1 MFEFSIFLYH
11 SIYELTPCLFVKWK
25 GSSHCSLSQER
36 MLLVVKD
43 AERSIAILR
52 SASLQ
57 LSIMTV
63 FSQLSEE

>member
-1 MFEFSIFLYH
+1 MFEFSIFLCH
-11 SIYELTPCLFVKWK
+11 SIYELLPCLSVKWK

-43 AERSIAILR
+43 MERSIAILR

-57 LSIMTV
+57 LPIVTV